1 MIKAEELTQEKYY
14 RNLIV
19 FYVHEENPR
28 IRVGYFSDPK
38 TERVFIDAKT
48 KEEFKT
54 QLGKVMDLSKDSLEI
69 KREVVETNLKK
80 GLVPFAHA
88 YLGTYDNHFS
98 TIGINGMHEALLNL
112 LGQPPGRHR
121 QPPS

>member
-48 KEEFKT
+48 KEEFSFKDVLDWCTAPEDYTLFIKCYLNHLMKT
-54 QLGKVMDLSKDSLEI
+54 
-69 KREVVETNLKK
+69 
-80 GLVPFAHA
+80 
-88 YLGTYDNHFS
+88 
-98 TIGINGMHEALLNL
+98 
-112 LGQPPGRHR
+112 
-121 QPPS
+121 